1 MTTIKEIQT
10 AIESL
15 PQKEYK
21 RLMEWIQQRE
31 EERWDKQIA
40 QASEVGKLD
49 ILVKEARSDYL
60 LDLEIYERKLAQG
73 EINW

>member
-21 RLMEWIQQRE
+21 RLMEWIHQRE
-31 EERWDKQIA
+31 EERWDEQIA
-40 QASEVGKLD
+40 QDSDAGKLD
-49 ILVKEARSDYL
+49 FLIKEA
-60 LDLEIYERKLAQG
+60 LAEKQAG
-73 EINW
+73 TLRGL